1 MAQYTKRDKSS
12 SSTSS
17 FKNYSR
23 GNGNFKGPT
32 IGQEESSTGQ
42 SDNSLNELLITCISK
57 SDKLEKQVDKIEKQQ
72 ETTRNFYNSLAKFS
86 STTRVIVILLMFIPL
101 LQLIACAGIVYY
113 LGIQEKN
120 SSLINWV
127 LGGVSIL
134 SLGEVI
140 IIPVKLFLLDKRMD
154 DFEKRLDKI
163 ENDNL

>member
-1 MAQYTKRDKSS
+1 M
-12 SSTSS
+12 
-17 FKNYSR
+17 
-23 GNGNFKGPT
+23 
-32 IGQEESSTGQ
+32 
-42 SDNSLNELLITCISK
+42 LITCISK